1 MRTCVRAH
9 AHVCGLVHVRACS
22 TKHQCAGRMKAVC
35 VAAVNIT
42 RIRGALIP
50 LLPSP
55 PPLCPAR
62 RSDAS
67 CWLLR
72 QWEIFLVSIPQ
83 ILSCGDSENFGQAA
97 EAESGCGGMEA
108 RRRVGKA
115 RAAPRAVTRSTSAGP
130 GLYSRPAR
138 HTHGAPARAPSAPAP
153 TVVPSARSPASA
165 RHGRGRCG
173 KGRAPSPRA
182 VAARLAPICLCD

>member
-1 MRTCVRAH
+1 MRRGGGPLFCERTSGREQRRCWL
-9 AHVCGLVHVRACS
+9 CGPATLEAASSSAAPFAPLLIARKQEDCS
-22 TKHQCAGRMKAVC
+22 TTCSWSEEEL
-35 VAAVNIT
+35 T
-42 RIRGALIP
+42 
-50 LLPSP
+50 
-55 PPLCPAR
+55 
-62 RSDAS
+62 
-67 CWLLR
+67 
-72 QWEIFLVSIPQ
+72 LVPIPQ

-97 EAESGCGGMEA
+97 EAKSGCGGMEA

-182 VAARLAPICLCD
+182 VAARLAPI